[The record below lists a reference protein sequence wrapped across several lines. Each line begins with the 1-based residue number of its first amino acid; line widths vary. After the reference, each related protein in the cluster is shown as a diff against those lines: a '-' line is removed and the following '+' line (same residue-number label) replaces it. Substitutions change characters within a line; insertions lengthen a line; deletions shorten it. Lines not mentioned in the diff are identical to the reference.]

1 MAQVQLRG
9 GPGGPPPSI
18 VERVQRDRL
27 FRALAVVAAEKG
39 YAATTVAHIL
49 QKARISRRTFY
60 SLFTAKEDC
69 FLAAYREAMD
79 DALEAVS
86 ASCADEA
93 EPAERIRRAAR
104 VLAERCRDEPAIANL
119 CVVEVLGAGPAGHAA
134 RAESMNR
141 FVDLLQPLLGQ
152 LGHDETSIGI
162 QTRALV
168 GVLTETIYDR
178 LSRND
183 VAGLP
188 DLVDEMIGAQLRTP
202 VS

>member
-9 GPGGPPPSI
+9 GPGGPPPTI

-27 FRALAVVAAEKG
+27 FRALALVAAEKG

-49 QKARISRRTFY
+49 QRARISRRTFY
-60 SLFTAKEDC
+60 SLFSAKEDC

-79 DALEAVS
+79 DAVEAVR
-86 ASCADEA
+86 ATCDQDGDA
-93 EPAERIRRAAR
+93 AERIRCAAR

-134 RAESMNR
+134 RAESMDR
-141 FVDLLQPLLGQ
+141 FVELLEPQLRA
-152 LGHDETSIGI
+152 LGHDGSSIGI

-188 DLVDEMIGAQLRTP
+188 DLVDEMIGAQLRAP
-202 VS
+202 VA